1 MILLMILR
9 IRLLQQQPF
18 LVSAT
23 VLCLHSV
30 LQPAKLSLPSVLH
43 LLSDAMDWRASAARL
58 VILYN
63 LEDKVM
69 TDDEDE
75 LPAEEAL
82 DLIYN
87 KMEEFERVQII
98 GQQIIGR
105 GPDSADDLALHP
117 TTIHNEHGELK
128 FYLTKAKPLLRA
140 DIEKNLLERLAA
152 TEFQGSS
159 IINPNQENSGSIC
172 GKKLGT
178 RNL

>member
-58 VILYN
+58 VILYD
-63 LEDKVM
+63 LEDKVL

-98 GQQIIGR
+98 GQRIIGR
-105 GPDSADDLALHP
+105 GHP

-178 RNL
+178 INL